1 MNRFSVGTVLGFV
14 VGLSVAAT
22 QAPPEKNPCEGWKF
36 DVAVLE
42 AAVLTLSGGDMEKY
56 SNVMSNMGWAA
67 ARAVKRAEGK
77 DINDATPSMYKWESS
92 RMNAWQRRQHD
103 NVRDTVHLESVML
116 IKEEAEKNQLKV
128 REVAI
133 NAR

>member
-1 MNRFSVGTVLGFV
+1 MNRFTSGTILGV
-14 VGLSVAAT
+14 VIGASVAAT
-22 QAPPEKNPCEGWKF
+22 QAPDKVDPCDGWKF

-77 DINDATPSMYKWESS
+77 DVNTATPTMYKWESS

-103 NVRDTVHLESVML
+103 HVRDTVHLESVML